1 MKYEVSISDGFG
13 EPEVVIVHTA
23 LGDFSRAIKLALDS
37 HYDSEDEVIEI
48 KCRKIKENK
57 NGWKEINNV

>member
-13 EPEVVIVHTA
+13 EPEVVIINTA
-23 LGDFSRAIKLALDS
+23 LGDFVKAIKLALDC
-37 HYDSEDEVIEI
+37 HYDSEDKVIEI

-57 NGWKEINNV
+57 NGWKEV